1 MSAVL
6 TWIDPELAG
15 PDLVLLGVL
24 TLVPI
29 VVAIRTGPRQYRR
42 ILEQL
47 AGRPNGLV
55 RLMRRGA
62 VVTWLLTFAALA
74 IVGGAPGLTLT
85 HVGLAGLDAAG
96 AALTVLAVLGFA
108 GVQLGGAFQAAR
120 RRAAGGRV
128 RGEALQRQVALLY
141 PRTARERAWAAV
153 LSVSVGVGEEVFFR
167 GLLIAAA
174 VGVGLP
180 VWAAIVLPAVLFG
193 LQHRYQTWR
202 GVVFSTVFGLLMTLL
217 YAATERLWTPI
228 AVHAAWDLMALLV
241 VPRVL
246 AAHEATASDGLR
258 PRPAVLDPTAAAA
271 PVPADPPVL
280 SAAETLASPAG
291 LPRLRSAAPE

>member
-1 MSAVL
+1 MAAVL

-24 TLVPI
+24 TLVPV
-29 VVAIRTGPRQYRR
+29 VVAIRTGPQQYRR

-47 AGRPNGLV
+47 AGQPNGLV

-62 VVTWLLTFAALA
+62 LVTWLLTFAALA

-85 HVGLAGLDAAG
+85 HLGLGGLDPAG
-96 AALTVLAVLGFA
+96 SALTILAVLGIA
-108 GVQLGGAFQAAR
+108 GVQLGGAFQTAR

-241 VPRVL
+241 VPRIL
-246 AAHEATASDGLR
+246 GTAR
-258 PRPAVLDPTAAAA
+258 VLDPTPAPAA
-271 PVPADPPVL
+271 PIPTQAPAE
-280 SAAETLASPAG
+280 AAPPAG